1 MTIPQFPNLCVCALT
16 PGLNLSAQG
25 GGCAL
30 VDQAKQAPLV
40 CTATAPRD
48 EKKADKAVNIGYP
61 CHSLTHSLRH
71 LFPYNLFVTRC

>member
-48 EKKADKAVNIGYP
+48 EP
-61 CHSLTHSLRH
+61 E
-71 LFPYNLFVTRC
+71 VTGKEQLQQAKTILKEEERTTW

>member
-1 MTIPQFPNLCVCALT
+1 MQLRGFCEHLLYVGAVT

-25 GGCAL
+25 GGLAL

-48 EKKADKAVNIGYP
+48 EP
-61 CHSLTHSLRH
+61 E
-71 LFPYNLFVTRC
+71 VTGKEQLQQEKTILNEEERTTWCSM